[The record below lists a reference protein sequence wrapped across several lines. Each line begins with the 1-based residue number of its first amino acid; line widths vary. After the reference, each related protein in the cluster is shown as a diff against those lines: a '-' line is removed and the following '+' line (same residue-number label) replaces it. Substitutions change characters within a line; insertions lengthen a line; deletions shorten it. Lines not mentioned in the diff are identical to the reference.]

1 MLKNYFK
8 TAWRNLMKHRTFS
21 FINIAGLSIGIAVC
35 FIIMMYVQNELSF
48 DRFNKNAD
56 RIVRVV
62 FKADIN
68 GGKIFEANV
77 MPPVAQAM
85 KNDYPEVQDATRLQV
100 AGTPKITYKDKTF
113 KDDEMAF
120 VDPNF
125 FSIFTLP
132 LIEGVAT
139 TALQQPNT
147 IIITK
152 AIAKKYFGSDPD
164 SYRDA
169 LGKTLVF
176 PDNKN
181 VSFKVTGV
189 IDKVPANSH
198 FHFDLFASMMSID
211 DSKSD
216 SWMGSNYFTYLLLKK
231 GADYKKLESKL
242 PGMVEKYMGPQLQQS
257 MGISLKQF
265 ITKGNHLGFAL
276 QPLTSIHLYSHAN
289 YELSPAGNAM
299 YVYIFGAI
307 AIFMLLIA
315 CINFI
320 NLSTASASQRA
331 KEVGVRKVIGSGKT
345 QLIKQFLIE
354 SALLVCIALLISSV
368 LVELALPVF
377 NSISGQDLNFGFSLK
392 IISAFIG
399 LGLLVSLIAGLY
411 PAFYLSSF
419 KPIEVLKGKFT
430 SANKSFGLRSSLVV
444 FQFFISVGLIIG
456 TIVVWQQM
464 KFIQN
469 KNLGYDKEQLLTIPN
484 SYALGNNEEVYK
496 QEMLQ
501 NPQIVNATVSSY
513 KPAGPSN
520 SGNAFAYPEG
530 HDNQIMKTTEYHVDE
545 NYIPAFGMK
554 MATGRNFSKTF
565 AMDSTAMIINQT
577 AAKAFGWNDQTAIG
591 KTIIRENSNR
601 GKDVPFHVVGVV
613 KDFNFQSLHQP
624 ITPLLMTLFP
634 ESGLIFKVK
643 TADIK
648 GLLATMKMKWDK
660 FNTGEPFTF
669 TFMDDLYNKTYAAE
683 QNTGTI
689 LNIFALLT
697 IFVACL
703 GLFGLATYTAEQR
716 TKEIGI
722 RKVLGASVASVTKML
737 SKDFIKLVFIACLI
751 AFPLSWW
758 AMNKWLQSFAYRIHV
773 SWWIF
778 LVAGVAAILI
788 ALITVSFQAIK
799 AAVANPVDSLSTDR

>member
-8 TAWRNLMKHRTFS
+8 TAWRNLMKHKTFS

-77 MPPVAQAM
+77 MPPVAQVM
-85 KNDYPEVQDATRLQV
+85 KNDYPEVQDATRLQT
-100 AGTPKITYKDKTF
+100 AGTPKITYKNKSF
-113 KDDEMAF
+113 KEDEMAF

-125 FSIFTLP
+125 FNIFTLP
-132 LIEGVAT
+132 LIEGDAN

-147 IIITK
+147 VIISK
-152 AIAKKYFGSDPD
+152 AIAKKYFGNEDP
-164 SYRDA
+164 
-169 LGKTLVF
+169 LGKNLTF
-176 PDNKN
+176 PDYKN
-181 VSFKVTGV
+181 ASFKVTGV

-198 FHFDLFASMMSID
+198 FHFDLFASMLSLD
-211 DSKSD
+211 DAKSD
-216 SWMGSNYFTYLLLKK
+216 SWMGSNFFTYLLLKQ

-242 PGMVEKYMGPQLQQS
+242 PGMVEKYMGPQIQQS

-276 QPLTSIHLYSHAN
+276 QPLTSIHLYSHSN

-354 SALLVCIALLISSV
+354 SALLVFIALLIAFL
-368 LVELALPVF
+368 LVQFALPFF
-377 NSISGQDLNFGFSLK
+377 NQVSGQDLHFDFNLK

-399 LGLLVSLIAGLY
+399 LGLLVSVIAGLY

-419 KPIEVLKGKFT
+419 KPIDVLKGKFIPN
-430 SANKSFGLRSSLVV
+430 NKSFGLRSGLVV

-484 SYALGNNEEVYK
+484 SYSLGKNEEVYK
-496 QEMLQ
+496 QEML
-501 NPQIVNATVSSY
+501 NDPRVVNATVSSY
-513 KPAGPSN
+513 KPAGPS
-520 SGNAFAYPEG
+520 SGSNALAYPLG
-530 HDNQIMKTTEYHVDE
+530 HDNEIMRTQEYHVDE
-545 NYIPAFGMK
+545 NYIPTFEMK
-554 MATGRNFSKTF
+554 MANGRNFSKKF
-565 AMDSTAMIINQT
+565 ATDSTAMIINET
-577 AAKAFGWNDQTAIG
+577 AAKAFGWNDMTAVG
-591 KTIIRENSNR
+591 KTIVRQNSTR
-601 GKDVPFHVVGVV
+601 GNDVPFHVIGVV
-613 KDFNFQSLHQP
+613 KDFNFQSLHEP
-624 ITPLLMTLFP
+624 ITPLLMTLAP
-634 ESGLIFKVK
+634 DDGLIFKVQ

-648 GLLATMKMKWDK
+648 GLLATMKTKWNQ
-660 FNTGEPFTF
+660 FNTGEPFAF

-697 IFVACL
+697 ILVACL

-722 RKVLGASVASVTKML
+722 RKVLGASVTSVTKLL

-751 AFPLSWW
+751 AFPLSYW
-758 AMNKWLQSFAYRIHV
+758 AMNKWLQSFAYRINI

-778 LVAGVAAILI
+778 LVAGVIAILI
-788 ALITVSFQAIK
+788 ALITVSFQSIK
-799 AAVANPVDSLSTDR
+799 AAVANPVESLRSE

>member
-8 TAWRNLMKHRTFS
+8 TAWRNLMKHKTFS

-35 FIIMMYVQNELSF
+35 FIIMMYVQDELSF

-56 RIVRVV
+56 RIARVV

-77 MPPVAQAM
+77 MPQVAHAM
-85 KNDYPEVQDATRLQV
+85 KNDYPDVQDATRLQV
-100 AGTPKITYKDKTF
+100 AGAPKITYKNKSF

-125 FSIFTLP
+125 FNIFTLP
-132 LIEGVAT
+132 LIEGDAK

-147 IIITK
+147 IIISK
-152 AIAKKYFGSDPD
+152 EIAKKYFGDEEP
-164 SYRDA
+164 
-169 LGKTLVF
+169 LGKNLTF

-181 VSFKVTGV
+181 ASFKVTGV
-189 IDKVPANSH
+189 IDKVPSNSH
-198 FHFDLFASMMSID
+198 FHFDLFASMLSVD
-211 DSKSD
+211 DAKSE

-231 GADYKKLESKL
+231 GVDYKKLESKL
-242 PGMVEKYMGPQLQQS
+242 PGMVEKYMGPQIQQS

-276 QPLTSIHLYSHAN
+276 QPLTSIHLYSHSN
-289 YELSPAGNAM
+289 YELSPPGNAM

-331 KEVGVRKVIGSGKT
+331 KEVGVRKVIGSGKI
-345 QLIKQFLIE
+345 QLVKQFLIE
-354 SALLVCIALLISSV
+354 SGLLVFIALFISYL
-368 LVELALPVF
+368 LVQFALPFF
-377 NSISGQDLNFGFSLK
+377 NTISGKDLHFDFNIK

-399 LGLLVSLIAGLY
+399 LGLLVSLTAGIY

-419 KPIEVLKGKFT
+419 KPIEVLKGKFIA
-430 SANKSFGLRSSLVV
+430 ANKSFGLRSSLVV
-444 FQFFISVGLIIG
+444 FQFFISVALIIG
-456 TIVVWQQM
+456 TITVWQQM
-464 KFIQN
+464 KYIQN

-484 SYALGNNEEVYK
+484 SYLLGQNEEVYK
-496 QEMLQ
+496 QEML
-501 NPQIVNATVSSY
+501 NDPRIVNATVSSY
-513 KPAGPSN
+513 KPAGPS
-520 SGNAFAYPEG
+520 SGSNALAYPLG
-530 HDNQIMKTTEYHVDE
+530 HDNEIMRTQEYHVDE
-545 NYIPAFGMK
+545 NYIPTFEMK
-554 MATGRNFSKTF
+554 MVNGRNFSKAFTT
-565 AMDSTAMIINQT
+565 DSTAMIINET
-577 AAKAFGWNDQTAIG
+577 AAKAFGWNDLTAVG
-591 KTIIRENSNR
+591 KIIVRENSGR
-601 GKDVPFHVVGVV
+601 GTNVPFHVIGVV
-613 KDFNFQSLHQP
+613 KDFNFQSLHEP
-624 ITPLLMTLFP
+624 ITPLLMTLAPDF
-634 ESGLIFKVK
+634 GLIFKVK

-648 GLLATMKMKWDK
+648 GLLATMKTKWAQ
-660 FNTGEPFTF
+660 FNTEEPFTF

-697 IFVACL
+697 ILVACL

-722 RKVLGASVASVTKML
+722 RKVLGASVTSVTKML

-758 AMNKWLQSFAYRIHV
+758 AMNKWLQSFAYRINV

-778 LVAGVAAILI
+778 LVAGVTAILI
-788 ALITVSFQAIK
+788 ALITVSFQAVK
-799 AAVANPVDSLSTDR
+799 AAMANPVDSLKNE

>member
-1 MLKNYFK
+1 MIKNYFK
-8 TAWRNLMKHRTFS
+8 TAWRNLIKHKTFS
-21 FINIAGLSIGIAVC
+21 IINIAGLSIGISIC

-48 DRFNKNAD
+48 DRFNKNAG
-56 RIVRVV
+56 RIVRVA

-77 MPPVAQAM
+77 MPPVARAM
-85 KNDYPEVQDATRLQV
+85 KNDYPEVQDATRLQF
-100 AGTPKITYKDKTF
+100 AGTPEITYKSKSF

-132 LIEGVAT
+132 LIEGDEK

-147 IIITK
+147 IIISKT
-152 AIAKKYFGSDPD
+152 IAKKYFGKEDP
-164 SYRDA
+164 
-169 LGKTLVF
+169 LGKTLVL
-176 PDNKN
+176 PGNKN
-181 VSFKVTGV
+181 ASFKVTGV

-198 FHFDLFASMMSID
+198 FHFDLFASMLSLD
-211 DSKSD
+211 DAQSD
-216 SWMGSNYFTYLLLKK
+216 SWMGSNFFTYLLLKK
-231 GADYKKLESKL
+231 GADYKNLESKL
-242 PGMVEKYMGPQLQQS
+242 PGMVEKYMGPQIQQN

-276 QPLTSIHLYSHAN
+276 QPLTSIHLHSHAN
-289 YELSPAGNAM
+289 YELSPPGNAM

-307 AIFMLLIA
+307 AVFMLLIA

-331 KEVGVRKVIGSGKT
+331 KEVGVRKVIGSGKM
-345 QLIKQFLIE
+345 QLVKQFLIE
-354 SALLVCIALLISSV
+354 SALLVFIALLISTV
-368 LVELALPVF
+368 LVNLALPFF
-377 NSISGQDLNFGFSLK
+377 NSISGQELHFDFSLK
-392 IISAFIG
+392 IVSAFIG
-399 LGLLVSLIAGLY
+399 LGLLVSFIAGLY

-419 KPIEVLKGKFT
+419 KPIEVLKGKFIR
-430 SANKSFGLRSSLVV
+430 ANSSFGLRSSLVV

-464 KFIQN
+464 RFIQN

-484 SYALGNNEEVYK
+484 SYALGKNEVVYK
-496 QEMLQ
+496 QAMLQ
-501 NPQIVNATVSSY
+501 DPHIVNATISSY
-513 KPAGPSN
+513 KPAGPSASN
-520 SGNAFAYPEG
+520 NTLVYPEG
-530 HDNQIMKTTEYHVDE
+530 HDNEMMRMLGYSVDE
-545 NYIPAFGMK
+545 NYIPTLGMK
-554 MATGRNFSKTF
+554 MAAGRNFSKNF
-565 AMDSTAMIINQT
+565 ATDSTAIIINET
-577 AAKAFGWNDQTAIG
+577 AAKAFGWNDYTAVG
-591 KTIIRENSNR
+591 KKIIRGNSAR
-601 GKDVPFHVVGVV
+601 GKDMPFHIIGVV

-624 ITPLLMTLFP
+624 ITPLLMALDPT
-634 ESGLIFKVK
+634 SGLIFKVK
-643 TADIK
+643 TTDIK
-648 GLLATMKMKWDK
+648 GLLATMKTKWDQ

-697 IFVACL
+697 ILVACL

-722 RKVLGASVASVTKML
+722 RKVLGASVTSVTKML

-758 AMNKWLQSFAYRIHV
+758 AMNKWLQSFAYRINI

-778 LVAGVAAILI
+778 LAAAVIAILI
-788 ALITVSFQAIK
+788 ALITISFQAIK
-799 AAVANPVDSLSTDR
+799 AAVANPVKSLRSE

>member
-1 MLKNYFK
+1 MFKNYFK
-8 TAWRNLMKHRTFS
+8 TAWRNLIKHKVFS
-21 FINIAGLSIGIAVC
+21 IINIAGLSIGISIC
-35 FIIMMYVQNELSF
+35 FIIMLYVQNELSF

-56 RIVRVV
+56 RIVRIV

-85 KNDYPEVQDATRLQV
+85 KNDYPEVQDATRLRV
-100 AGTPKITYKDKTF
+100 AGVPKITYKDKSF
-113 KDDEMAF
+113 KDDEMVF

-125 FSIFTLP
+125 FSIFTIP
-132 LIEGVAT
+132 LIEGDAK

-147 IIITK
+147 IIISK
-152 AIAKKYFGSDPD
+152 AIAKKYFGNE
-164 SYRDA
+164 DA

-181 VSFKVTGV
+181 AAFKVAGV
-189 IDKVPANSH
+189 IDKVPDNSH
-198 FHFDLFASMMSID
+198 FHFDLFASMLSVEEA
-211 DSKSD
+211 KSD
-216 SWMGSNYFTYLLLKK
+216 SWMGSNFFTYLLLKK
-231 GADYKKLESKL
+231 GADYKKLEGKL
-242 PGMVEKYMGPQLQQS
+242 PGMVEKYMGPQIQQS

-289 YELSPAGNAM
+289 YELRPPGNAM

-331 KEVGVRKVIGSGKT
+331 KEVGVRKVIGSGRM

-354 SALLVCIALLISSV
+354 SALLVFIALFLSSI
-368 LVELALPVF
+368 LVKLALPFF
-377 NSISGQDLNFGFSLK
+377 NSISSQHLHFDFNLK
-392 IISAFIG
+392 IISAFAGI
-399 LGLLVSLIAGLY
+399 GLLVSFIAGSY

-419 KPIEVLKGKFT
+419 KPIEVLKGKFIA
-430 SANKSFGLRSSLVV
+430 ANKSFGLRSSLVV

-464 KFIQN
+464 RFIQN

-484 SYALGNNEEVYK
+484 SYALGKNEEVFK

-501 NPQIVNATVSSY
+501 DPQIVNATVSSY

-520 SGNAFAYPEG
+520 GGNALAYPEG
-530 HDNQIMKTTEYHVDE
+530 HDNEIMRTTEYHVDE
-545 NYIPAFGMK
+545 NYIPTFEMK
-554 MATGRNFSKTF
+554 MAAGRNFSKNF
-565 AMDSTAMIINQT
+565 ATDSTAMILNET
-577 AAKAFGWNDQTAIG
+577 AVKAFGWSNTMAIG
-591 KTIIRENSNR
+591 KTIIRENSSR
-601 GKDVPFHVVGVV
+601 GTNVPYHVIGIV

-624 ITPLLMTLFP
+624 IAPLLMTLEP
-634 ESGLIFKVK
+634 DWGLIFKVK
-643 TADIK
+643 TAGIQDLI
-648 GLLATMKMKWDK
+648 ASMKTKWDR

-669 TFMDDLYNKTYAAE
+669 TFMDDLYDKTYAAE

-697 IFVACL
+697 ILVACL

-722 RKVLGASVASVTKML
+722 RKVLGASVTSVTKML

-758 AMNKWLQSFAYRIHV
+758 AMNKWLQSFAYRIHI

-778 LVAGVAAILI
+778 LAAGIISILI
-788 ALITVSFQAIK
+788 AMITVSFQAIK
-799 AAVANPVDSLSTDR
+799 AAVANPVKSLRSE

>member
-8 TAWRNLMKHRTFS
+8 TAWRNLMKHKTFS

-48 DRFNKNAD
+48 DLFNKNAD

-100 AGTPKITYKDKTF
+100 AGAPKITYKNKTF
-113 KDDEMAF
+113 KDDQMAF
-120 VDPNF
+120 VDPEF

-132 LIEGVAT
+132 LVEGDAK

-147 IIITK
+147 IIITR
-152 AIAKKYFGSDPD
+152 AIAQKYFGEEDP
-164 SYRDA
+164 

-181 VSFKVTGV
+181 ASFKVTGV

-198 FHFDLFASMMSID
+198 FHFDLFASMLSLD
-211 DSKSD
+211 DAKSD
-216 SWMGSNYFTYLLLKK
+216 SWMESNFFTYLLLKP
-231 GADYKKLESKL
+231 GADYKKLEAKL
-242 PGMVEKYMGPQLQQS
+242 PGMVEKYMGPQIQQS

-265 ITKGNHLGFAL
+265 ITKRNHLGFAL

-289 YELSPAGNAM
+289 YELSPGGNAM

-331 KEVGVRKVIGSGKT
+331 KEVGVRKVIGSGKM
-345 QLIKQFLIE
+345 QLVKQFLIE
-354 SALLVCIALLISSV
+354 SGLLVFIALFISYL
-368 LVELALPVF
+368 LVQFALPLF
-377 NSISGQDLNFGFSLK
+377 NNISGKDLHFDFNIK

-419 KPIEVLKGKFT
+419 KPIEVLKGKFI
-430 SANKSFGLRSSLVV
+430 AADKSFGLRSSLVV
-444 FQFFISVGLIIG
+444 FQFFISVALIIG

-464 KFIQN
+464 KYIQN

-484 SYALGNNEEVYK
+484 SYALGKNEEVYK
-496 QEMLQ
+496 QEML
-501 NPQIVNATVSSY
+501 NDPRIVNATVSSY
-513 KPAGPSN
+513 KPAGPS
-520 SGNAFAYPEG
+520 SGSNALAYPLG
-530 HDNQIMKTTEYHVDE
+530 HDNEIMRTQEYHVDE
-545 NYIPAFGMK
+545 NYIPTFEMK
-554 MATGRNFSKTF
+554 MAAGRNFSKTF
-565 AMDSTAMIINQT
+565 ATDSTAMIINEI
-577 AAKAFGWNDQTAIG
+577 AAKAFGWNDLTAVG
-591 KTIIRENSNR
+591 KTIVRQNSTR
-601 GKDVPFHVVGVV
+601 GNDVPFHVIGVV
-613 KDFNFQSLHQP
+613 KDFNFQSLHEP
-624 ITPLLMTLFP
+624 ITPLLMTLAPDF
-634 ESGLIFKVK
+634 GLIFKVK
-643 TADIK
+643 TADIQ
-648 GLLATMKMKWDK
+648 GLLSTMKLKWNQ
-660 FNTGEPFTF
+660 FNSVEPFNF

-697 IFVACL
+697 ILVACL

-722 RKVLGASVASVTKML
+722 RKVLGASVTSVTKML
-737 SKDFIKLVFIACLI
+737 SKDFIKLVFIACVI

-758 AMNKWLQSFAYRIHV
+758 AMNKWLQSFAYRIHI

-778 LVAGVAAILI
+778 LAAGVIAILV
-788 ALITVSFQAIK
+788 AVITVSFQAIK
-799 AAVANPVDSLSTDR
+799 AAIANPVKSLRTE

>member
-8 TAWRNLMKHRTFS
+8 TAWRNLRKHKTFS
-21 FINIAGLSIGIAVC
+21 IINIAGLSIGIAIC

-56 RIVRVV
+56 QIVRVV

-85 KNDYPEVQDATRLQV
+85 KNDFPEVEEATRLQV
-100 AGTPKITYKDKTF
+100 AGTPKITYENKTF
-113 KDDEMAF
+113 KDDQMAF
-120 VDPNF
+120 VDPDF
-125 FSIFTLP
+125 FNIFTLP
-132 LIEGVAT
+132 LIEGDAR

-147 IIITK
+147 IIISK
-152 AIAKKYFGSDPD
+152 AIAKKYFGEEDP
-164 SYRDA
+164 
-169 LGKTLVF
+169 LGKTLIF

-181 VSFKVTGV
+181 ASFKVTGV
-189 IDKVPANSH
+189 INKVPANSH
-198 FHFDLFASMMSID
+198 FHFDLFASMLSLD
-211 DSKSD
+211 DARSD

-231 GADYKKLESKL
+231 GADYKKIEARL
-242 PGMVEKYMGPQLQQS
+242 PGMVEKYMGPQIQQS
-257 MGISLKQF
+257 MGLSLKQF

-289 YELSPAGNAM
+289 YELSPPGNAM

-307 AIFMLLIA
+307 GIFMLLVA

-331 KEVGVRKVIGSGKT
+331 KEVGVRKVIGSGKI

-354 SALLVCIALLISSV
+354 SALLVFFSLVISSV
-368 LVELALPVF
+368 LVKLALPFF
-377 NSISGQDLNFGFSLK
+377 NNISGQDLHFDFNLK
-392 IISAFIG
+392 IIVAFIG
-399 LGLLVSLIAGLY
+399 LGLLVSFIAGLY

-419 KPIEVLKGKFT
+419 KPIEVLKGKFIR
-430 SANKSFGLRSSLVV
+430 SDKSFGLRSSLVV

-456 TIVVWQQM
+456 TFVLWQQM
-464 KFIQN
+464 RFIQN
-469 KNLGYDKEQLLTIPN
+469 KNLGYNKEQLLTIPN
-484 SYALGNNEEVYK
+484 SYALGKNEEVYK

-513 KPAGPSN
+513 KPAGPS
-520 SGNAFAYPEG
+520 SGGNALAYPEG
-530 HDNQIMKTTEYHVDE
+530 KDNQITRTTEYHVDE
-545 NYIPAFGMK
+545 NYIPTFDMK
-554 MATGRNFSKTF
+554 MAAGRNFSKNFTT
-565 AMDSTAMIINQT
+565 DSTAMILNET
-577 AAKAFGWNDQTAIG
+577 AAKAFGWNDLTAVG
-591 KTIIRENSNR
+591 KIIIRENSNR
-601 GKDVPFHVVGVV
+601 GTNVPYHVIGVV

-624 ITPLLMTLFP
+624 ITPLLMTLEP
-634 ESGLIFKVK
+634 DYGLIFKVK
-643 TADIK
+643 TADIQR
-648 GLLATMKMKWDK
+648 LLATMKTKWDH

-669 TFMDDLYNKTYAAE
+669 TFMDDLYNRTYATE
-683 QNTGTI
+683 KNTGTI

-697 IFVACL
+697 ILVACL

-722 RKVLGASVASVTKML
+722 RKVLGASVTSVTKML

-758 AMNKWLQSFAYRIHV
+758 VMNKWLQSFAYRIQI

-778 LVAGVAAILI
+778 LAAGSI
-788 ALITVSFQAIK
+788 ALVIAVITVSFQAIK
-799 AAVANPVDSLSTDR
+799 AAVANPVDSLRSE

>member
-1 MLKNYFK
+1 MIRNYFK
-8 TAWRNLMKHRTFS
+8 TAWRNLKKHKAFS
-21 FINIAGLSIGIAVC
+21 IINIAGLSIGISIC

-85 KNDYPEVQDATRLQV
+85 KNDYPEVLDATRLQV
-100 AGTPKITYKDKTF
+100 AGAPKITYKDKSF

-125 FSIFTLP
+125 FNIFTLP
-132 LIEGVAT
+132 LIEGDAK

-147 IIITK
+147 IIISK
-152 AIAKKYFGSDPD
+152 AIAKKYFGNEDP
-164 SYRDA
+164 
-169 LGKTLVF
+169 LGKSLVF
-176 PDNKN
+176 PDNQN
-181 VSFKVTGV
+181 ASFKVTGL

-198 FHFDLFASMMSID
+198 FHFDLFASMLSLD
-211 DSKSD
+211 DAKSD

-242 PGMVEKYMGPQLQQS
+242 PGMVEKYMGPQIQQS

-276 QPLTSIHLYSHAN
+276 QPLTSIHLYSHSN
-289 YELSPAGNAM
+289 YELSPPGDAM

-331 KEVGVRKVIGSGKT
+331 KEVGVRKVIGSGKF
-345 QLIKQFLIE
+345 QLVKQFLME
-354 SALLVCIALLISSV
+354 SAVLVFIALLISFV
-368 LVELALPVF
+368 LVQIALPYF
-377 NSISGQDLNFGFSLK
+377 NTISNQDLHFDFNLK

-399 LGLLVSLIAGLY
+399 LGLLVSFIAGLY

-430 SANKSFGLRSSLVV
+430 AGNKSFGLRSSLVV
-444 FQFFISVGLIIG
+444 FQFFISVGLIVG
-456 TIVVWQQM
+456 TIVLWQQM

-484 SYALGNNEEVYK
+484 SYALGQNEEVYK
-496 QEMLQ
+496 QEML
-501 NPQIVNATVSSY
+501 NDPRIVNATVSSY
-513 KPAGPSN
+513 KPAGPS
-520 SGNAFAYPEG
+520 SGSNALAYPLG
-530 HDNQIMKTTEYHVDE
+530 HDNEIMRTQEYHVDE
-545 NYIPAFGMK
+545 NYIPTFEMK
-554 MATGRNFSKTF
+554 MANGRNFSKNF
-565 AMDSTAMIINQT
+565 ATDSTAMIINET
-577 AAKAFGWNDQTAIG
+577 AAKAFGWNDLTAVGQTIV
-591 KTIIRENSNR
+591 RENSDR
-601 GKDVPFHVVGVV
+601 GTNVPYHVIGVV
-613 KDFNFQSLHQP
+613 KDFNFQSLHEP
-624 ITPLLMTLFP
+624 ITPLLMTLEP
-634 ESGLIFKVK
+634 DNGLIFKVK
-643 TADIK
+643 TADVQ
-648 GLLATMKMKWDK
+648 GLLATMKTKWNQ

-697 IFVACL
+697 ILVACL

-722 RKVLGASVASVTKML
+722 RKVLGASVTSVTTML

-751 AFPLSWW
+751 AFPLSYW
-758 AMNKWLQSFAYRIHV
+758 AMNKWLQSFAYRINI

-778 LVAGVAAILI
+778 LLAGVIAIFI
-788 ALITVSFQAIK
+788 AVITVSFQAIK
-799 AAVANPVDSLSTDR
+799 AAVANPVESLRSE